1 MVTKTINLLPQL
13 ISCNSKVQRILEFI
27 MQQKTC
33 QKLLVSLQKPTIK
46 PVKLNFGPSKNIV
59 LHNALLHPE
68 VSDLS

>member
-1 MVTKTINLLPQL
+1 
-13 ISCNSKVQRILEFI
+13 